1 VSAAI
6 VAEIRKAAGQEG
18 EEEDLI
24 DGKDAAEGVKV
35 EADEAKVLIREG
47 AQEGA
52 S

>member
-18 EEEDLI
+18 EEDLI